1 MSKVFIGIIVVLSIA
16 CAWLWNE
23 NQRLRE
29 KLSNINKKIIFPSLK
44 YCTDNADMIAFLA
57 EKKINNNSAK
67 IGINFSAYSRG
78 MVL

>member
-1 MSKVFIGIIVVLSIA
+1 MDDLNINTGIVCGGVA
-16 CAWLWNE
+16 A

-29 KLSNINKKIIFPSLK
+29 KLNALDKTIIFPSLK
-44 YCTDNADMIAFLA
+44 YCTDNADMIAFLG

-78 MVL
+78 MVV